1 MIKISNNLKGYGKEK
16 ALWYHTHQG
25 ETFPLLMDTKKG
37 YLVQRE
43 NVEKGKIWLVKHKHA
58 ESVIIPPDEDIV
70 WPVSKD
76 TE

>member
-1 MIKISNNLKGYGKEK
+1 MIKILNNLKGYGKEK
-16 ALWYHTHQG
+16 TLWYHTHQG
-25 ETFPLLMDTKKG
+25 ETFPVLMDTKKG

-43 NVEKGKIWLVKHKHA
+43 NVEKGNIWLVKHKHA
-58 ESVIIPPDEDIV
+58 ESVTIPSDEDIV